1 MVNQAFSVREASCSF
16 FSFVQKAT
24 TQLTH
29 DLIRFISS
37 PPEGAQTQFFF
48 ISLSKPGCGVVRS
61 RRFLGGVGVGF
72 LTTLRVRVGFFC
84 PTPDVQSDHFLHHYL
99 KLGIPVEMVQIL
111 LKLILKQISCCAPRF
126 PLILTDKF
134 SFPFC

>member
-48 ISLSKPGCGVVRS
+48 ISLSKPGLRS
-61 RRFLGGVGVGF
+61 REESKVFGWSRSRIPNNTKSQSRIFLSDSRCPIGS
-72 LTTLRVRVGFFC
+72 FF
-84 PTPDVQSDHFLHHYL
+84 TSL
-99 KLGIPVEMVQIL
+99 
-111 LKLILKQISCCAPRF
+111 S
-126 PLILTDKF
+126 
-134 SFPFC
+134 